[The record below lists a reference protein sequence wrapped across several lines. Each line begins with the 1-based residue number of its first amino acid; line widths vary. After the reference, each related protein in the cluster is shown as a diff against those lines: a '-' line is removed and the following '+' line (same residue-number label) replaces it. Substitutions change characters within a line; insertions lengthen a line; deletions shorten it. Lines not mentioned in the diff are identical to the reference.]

1 MFLFGSKIDYRIML
15 DSIGSPVMTLRKDWR
30 ITYCNDAYAELV
42 GRKVSELEGRN
53 LLQLFPEIIGT
64 PSQRA
69 YSEVFET
76 GKGITV
82 EGEIAGRYVCER
94 IYGIEWGAVII
105 AEDLTEK
112 MLSEQA
118 FKASESDYRRIFNEL
133 NDAVFIYDVGSET
146 ILDVNDKACQM
157 YGYKREELIKRS
169 LADLTT
175 GEPPYTRENISA
187 WAKKVSTDARTRVV
201 EWMARD
207 KPGRQFWIEVKAASA
222 VMDGRPRILMVV
234 RDITEGRIN
243 KRKLSESMER
253 YQELFDNAHDPIYIQ
268 DLYGKFTTVNKA
280 VERVTGY
287 SRQELL
293 DMNIIDLLSME
304 SFELAQDYLA
314 VAQSMAQQKK
324 AKHKPI
330 TYELEIYTKSGE
342 QKYLEVN
349 TWLIYSQG
357 AAIAIQG
364 IARDITARKI
374 EEFELRA
381 SLRHWARIVHYLPD
395 PTLAIDMEGKV
406 IVWNQAME
414 DMTGVKAQDML
425 GKGDYEYALPLYGE
439 RRPILVDL
447 LLRPQEVEQK
457 YSVIEKD
464 NYTLIGQTEVPK
476 LPGGGRYLWG
486 KATPIFDQEGNIIGA
501 VETIRDMTG
510 YRK

>member
-1 MFLFGSKIDYRIML
+1 MFLFGNKIDYRIML

-42 GRKVSELEGRN
+42 GCKVSELEGRN

-76 GKGITV
+76 GKSLTV

-94 IYGIEWGAVII
+94 IYGIDWGAIII

-112 MLSEQA
+112 MLSEQM

-157 YGYKREELIKRS
+157 YGYKREELLKKS
-169 LADLTT
+169 MADLTS
-175 GEPPYTRENISA
+175 GEPPYSKENITA
-187 WAKKVSTDARTRVV
+187 WAKKVSSDARTRIV

-207 KPGRQFWIEVKAASA
+207 KAGRQFWIEVKASSA
-222 VMDGRPRILMVV
+222 VMDGRPRLLAVV
-234 RDITEGRIN
+234 RDITDSKLN
-243 KRKLSESMER
+243 KRKLVESLER
-253 YQELFDNAHDPIYIQ
+253 YQELFDNANDPIYIQ
-268 DLYGKFTTVNKA
+268 DLFGRFLTVNKA
-280 VERVTGY
+280 VEDVTGY
-287 SRQELL
+287 SRAELVE
-293 DMNIIDLLSME
+293 MNISDLLSMD

-324 AKHKPI
+324 AKHRPI
-330 TYELEIYTKSGE
+330 TYELEIFSKSGE

-349 TWLIYSQG
+349 TWLVYSQG
-357 AAIAIQG
+357 TAVAIQG
-364 IARDITARKI
+364 IARDITTRKL
-374 EEFELRA
+374 EEFDLRE
-381 SLRHWARIVHYLPD
+381 SLQRWAGVVYCLPD
-395 PTLAIDMEGKV
+395 PTLAIDLEGKV
-406 IVWNQAME
+406 IVWNHAME
-414 DMTGVKAQDML
+414 EMTGVKTQDMM
-425 GKGDYEYALPLYGE
+425 GRGNYEYALPLYGE

-447 LLRPQEVEQK
+447 LLHPDEVEK
-457 YSVIEKD
+457 NYSVIEKD
-464 NYTLIGQTEVPK
+464 NYVLIGQTEVPK

-486 KATPIFDQEGNIIGA
+486 KATPLFDQDGNIIGA
-501 VETIRDMTG
+501 IETTG
-510 YRK
+510 LFRYP